1 MFHCCKKYFANE
13 TYTKRLI
20 KCYIITLQSI
30 IKLTN
35 DSRSVLKNNNV
46 YVLPFLLHLLKN
58 RKLSISRLEASLTIK
73 EGRIVKKEKK
83 RKSKRGLSRKGIQI
97 RGSISDRRFITTS
110 RNDKYDDRFES
121 GYNRCAN

>member
-20 KCYIITLQSI
+20 KCYVITLQSI

-110 RNDKYDDRFES
+110 RNDEYDDRFES

>member
-20 KCYIITLQSI
+20 KCNIITLQSI

-73 EGRIVKKEKK
+73 EGRIVKKEK
-83 RKSKRGLSRKGIQI
+83 RKSKRALSRKGIQI

-110 RNDKYDDRFES
+110 RNDEYDDRFES
-121 GYNRCAN
+121 GYNRCVN

>member
-110 RNDKYDDRFES
+110 RNDEYDDRFES

>member
-20 KCYIITLQSI
+20 KCYVITLQSI

-35 DSRSVLKNNNV
+35 DSRSILKNNNV

-110 RNDKYDDRFES
+110 RNDEYDDRFES

>member
-20 KCYIITLQSI
+20 KCNIITLQSI

-73 EGRIVKKEKK
+73 EGRIVKKEK
-83 RKSKRGLSRKGIQI
+83 RKSKRALSRKGIQI

-110 RNDKYDDRFES
+110 RNDEYDDRFES

>member
-20 KCYIITLQSI
+20 KYYIITLQSI

-73 EGRIVKKEKK
+73 EGRIVKKEK

-110 RNDKYDDRFES
+110 RNDEYDDRFES

>member
-20 KCYIITLQSI
+20 KCNIITLQSI

-73 EGRIVKKEKK
+73 EGRIVKKEK

-110 RNDKYDDRFES
+110 RNDEYDDRFES